1 MIGSESGAMICWI
14 GAIALAATASQ
25 VLKPQPAGAED
36 NRSPY
41 PAATVVGAEKKC
53 FKNEVQVTGVVIPIK
68 EIALRPDEDGQISE
82 VPEKIRLGAT
92 VNKDDVLARLKPIQ
106 LPAPAGVPMAKPPE
120 GPAKPPEPQNK
131 EIVVKA
137 PTRGMLTSRTPAVG
151 TTARAK
157 DGPPL
162 FQIAEDGQ
170 LELLADVPLETLQK
184 LAAAKKQAPAQITI
198 AGISD
203 RKFDGKVGLISV
215 TVNMM
220 TQLGQVHVTMEKDPR
235 VLIGAFG
242 RAMIQLEERCRPA
255 VPISALLF
263 TQQKDFQEK
272 EFLQDRNVVPGVV
285 QVVLRDGLV
294 QGKDVTVGLFDE
306 TQAEIVSGLDEGEM
320 VIAKVG
326 FFRSGDYVR
335 AIAASQKSIRR

>member
-1 MIGSESGAMICWI
+1 MICWI
-14 GAIALAATASQ
+14 GAIALAAAASQ
-25 VLKPQPAGAED
+25 VLKPPPAGAED

-41 PAATVVGAEKKC
+41 PAATVVEAKKKC
-53 FKNEVQVTGVVIPIK
+53 FKDEVQISGVVVPTK
-68 EIALRPDEDGQISE
+68 EIELRPDETGQISD

-92 VNKDDVLARLKPIQ
+92 VSKDDVLARLKPIQ
-106 LPAPAGVPMAKPPE
+106 LAAPPGMPMGRPPE
-120 GPAKPPEPQNK
+120 GSAKPPEPQNK

-137 PTRGMLTSRTPAVG
+137 PTAGILTSKAPVVG
-151 TTARAK
+151 TMATK

-170 LELLADVPLETLQK
+170 LELLADIPVETLQK
-184 LAAAKKQAPAQITI
+184 LAAAKKQAPARTI
-198 AGISD
+198 IPGISE
-203 RKFDGKVGLISV
+203 RTFDGKVRLISAM
-215 TVNMM
+215 VNMM

-235 VLIGAFG
+235 VLVGAFG

-263 TQQKDFQEK
+263 TQQKGFQER
-272 EFLQDRNVVPGVV
+272 EFLQDRNVMPAVV

-320 VIAKVG
+320 VIAKAG

-335 AIAASQKSIRR
+335 AIAASQSSTRR

>member
-1 MIGSESGAMICWI
+1 MTGSESGAMICWI
-14 GAIALAATASQ
+14 GAIALAFTASQ
-25 VLKPQPAGAED
+25 VFKPQPAGAED
-36 NRSPY
+36 SRSPN
-41 PAATVVGAEKKC
+41 PAATVIEAKKKC
-53 FKNEVQVTGVVIPIK
+53 FKNDVQVTGVVVPTK
-68 EIALRPDEDGQISE
+68 EIALRPEEDGQISD

-106 LPAPAGVPMAKPPE
+106 LGVPPGAPMVKPSE
-120 GPAKPPEPQNK
+120 GPSKPPEPQNK

-137 PTRGMLTSRTPAVG
+137 PTAGILTSKAPVVG
-151 TTARAK
+151 TMARAK

-184 LAAAKKQAPAQITI
+184 LAAANKQAPAQIAI
-198 AGISD
+198 AGLSD
-203 RKFDGKVGLISV
+203 RKLAGKVRLISA

-220 TQLGQVHVTMEKDPR
+220 TQLGQVYVTMEKDSR
-235 VLIGAFG
+235 VLIGAFA
-242 RAMIQLEERCRPA
+242 RAMVQLEERCRPA

-263 TQQKDFQEK
+263 TPQKDFQER
-272 EFLQDRNVVPGVV
+272 EFLQDRNVVHAVV

-306 TQAEIVSGLDEGEM
+306 TQAEIVFGLEEGEI
-320 VIAKVG
+320 VIAKTG

-335 AIAASQKSIRR
+335 AIAASQSSTRR